1 MEVTLPDKIWAD
13 LNSSECQ
20 VLAVYQKKSII
31 IPKFFTVLAFTH
43 MLPFVSSSTL
53 QRSDDFVKF
62 SPILRF
68 EGWLSLHIR
77 KTRLI
82 LPAETSKFLKLLAK
96 WIMLNG
102 RNYTLGMWTAKRG
115 KLHLLQISLYQ
126 MISIINKVGK
136 EIWNFIRNE
145 FFNFIIKSLFFLKL
159 ILTPRF
165 YLY

>member
-1 MEVTLPDKIWAD
+1 MWRWLCQIKFGLIWTPVNVKFW
-13 LNSSECQ
+13 LFI
-20 VLAVYQKKSII
+20 KKNSII

-43 MLPFVSSSTL
+43 ILPFVSSSTL
-53 QRSDDFVKF
+53 WRSDDFVKF

-82 LPAETSKFLKLLAK
+82 LPAETSKFLKWLAK

-115 KLHLLQISLYQ
+115 KLHILQIPLYQ
-126 MISIINKVGK
+126 MISIK
-136 EIWNFIRNE
+136 
-145 FFNFIIKSLFFLKL
+145 
-159 ILTPRF
+159 
-165 YLY
+165 